1 MIFGAHRRPEAAVIP
16 FALMEQLLP
25 ILDDLSI
32 AAEVEERLKEDT
44 GQRLG
49 FDDVSSSLGFD
60 KT

>member
-44 GQRLG
+44 GRRLG